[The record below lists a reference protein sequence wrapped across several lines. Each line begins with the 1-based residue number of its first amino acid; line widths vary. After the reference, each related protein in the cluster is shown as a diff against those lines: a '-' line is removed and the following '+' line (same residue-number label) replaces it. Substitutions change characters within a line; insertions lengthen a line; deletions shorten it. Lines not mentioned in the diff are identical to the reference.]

1 MTPDVLQIIFT
12 IAFGWL
18 SDRTNWRASL
28 VVVQEVTLAFGAI
41 ILACWPSSFG
51 FKMFAYFTLWL
62 SNAAGPILIVSSS
75 CHCTRA
81 TIADWCFSLQ
91 AWMADLTPSPEE
103 RSVIIGVCIT
113 LLYVVDSF
121 ANSSSP
127 PFLACSTGLGLTQRR
142 PSTQSSSTLLP
153 RRLTTRLATKQRLAL
168 HWAAVRSPVFGDG
181 SSRGGQPQP
190 RRKRRP
196 QEMQRIHCRTGSNAT
211 MQC

>member
-1 MTPDVLQIIFT
+1 M
-12 IAFGWL
+12 
-18 SDRTNWRASL
+18 
-28 VVVQEVTLAFGAI
+28 
-41 ILACWPSSFG
+41 
-51 FKMFAYFTLWL
+51 
-62 SNAAGPILIVSSS
+62 
-75 CHCTRA
+75 
-81 TIADWCFSLQ
+81 ADWCYLLQ

-127 PFLACSTGLGLTQRR
+127 PLLACSTGLGLTQRR
-142 PSTQSSSTLLP
+142 PSTQSSYTLLP

-181 SSRGGQPQP
+181 SSREGQTQP

-196 QEMQRIHCRTGSNAT
+196 QEMQRVHRRTCSDAMLNYHR
-211 MQC
+211 